1 MAGTTYANL
10 TTDIRNYTEVG
21 DSVFTQAVINRF
33 IEDAEFR
40 IYQELPMDSS
50 RYVSEGTL
58 AANDNT
64 INNPGKGSK
73 GATGAL
79 FIRGVEVFNST
90 ANTEGNGTWLEKKDQ
105 TYLSE
110 FVDRKYG
117 PSGKIQSPTDTTNS
131 VTGFPKYYAMF
142 GGATGDSD
150 TTSGGMYIAP
160 TPDANYKYRIYY
172 NMVPLGLSSSTTSTY
187 LSKYFPNGLLY
198 ACLVEAYG
206 YLKGPMDMLTLYEQ
220 KYKNAIQQFAGM
232 QLGRRRRDDYTD
244 GTVRIKVNSP
254 SP

>member
-1 MAGTTYANL
+1 MSGVKKYDYSTL
-10 TTDIRNYTEVG
+10 TTAIRDYTEVSSDVLTTTIVDG
-21 DSVFTQAVINRF
+21 F
-33 IEDAEFR
+33 IMAAEMR
-40 IYQELPMDSS
+40 IYQELPMDSE
-50 RYVSEGTL
+50 RFVQEGTL

-64 INNPGKGSK
+64 LNAPAGC
-73 GATGAL
+73 L
-79 FIRGVEVFNST
+79 FVRGIEVFNST

-117 PSGKIQSPTDTTNS
+117 PEGTIQAPTDTTNS

-142 GGATGDSD
+142 GGADNTTD
-150 TTSGGMYIAP
+150 TSSGGMYFAP
-160 TPDANYKYRIYY
+160 TPDANYKFRVYY
-172 NMVPLGLSSSTTSTY
+172 NKFPNGLGSGADYNNNTY
-187 LSKYFPNGLLY
+187 LSTYFPQWLLY
-198 ACLVEAYG
+198 ACLVEAFG
-206 YLKGPMDMLTLYEQ
+206 FLKGPMDMLTLYEQ